1 MAAVPVEYRARVD
14 GHGMAGMDMDFPV
27 RSRQNAVPSFH
38 HDIEMKVSPSGIAL
52 LPLLLFVALFFGAGV
67 YFTHRGEPNGFYILH
82 APVAIIPALAL
93 GAWWAR
99 RRGVDAGRALY
110 AGMGDANIMLMCLI
124 FLLAGGFAAVSRA
137 IGAVDA
143 VVALGVGHLSPSLIL
158 PGLFVMAALI
168 SLATGSSMSTLAA
181 LGPIA
186 LGIAEAAGISPALGV
201 ASAVGGAMFGDNLSV
216 ISDTTIAA
224 TRTQG
229 AEMKDKFRENFKIAL
244 PAAVL
249 TIVLLALQPGAAQ
262 PPAAGTS
269 VAASAWLVLPYA
281 LVLLLAVLGVNVLI
295 VLGFGIIAA
304 GVIGAL
310 YASNGYGAEEW
321 MNDIWTGFSGMSE
334 IVLLSILVGG
344 LAGLTRASG
353 GLAWISQKI
362 AHLARGKS
370 GQRSGELGIAG
381 LSAATDVFIANN
393 TVAILVSGPLARD
406 IAVQHGVS
414 PRRAASILDIYSCVV
429 QGLIPWGAQILLAAS
444 QSGQSPLEI
453 AGKVWYCWLLGLIA
467 LGFMLW
473 PRRVAAA

>member
-1 MAAVPVEYRARVD
+1 
-14 GHGMAGMDMDFPV
+14 MDFLFG
-27 RSRQNAVPSFH
+27 SEQNGAPSFH
-38 HDIEMKVSPSGIAL
+38 HDIAMKVSPSGTAL

-93 GAWWAR
+93 AAWWAR
-99 RRGVDAGRALY
+99 RRGVDVGRALY
-110 AGMGDANIMLMCLI
+110 GGMGDANIMLMCLI

-137 IGAVDA
+137 IGGVDA
-143 VVALGVGHLSPSLIL
+143 VVALGVGHLLPSLIL

-181 LGPIA
+181 LAPIA
-186 LGIAEAAGISPALGV
+186 IGIAEAAGISPALSV

-229 AEMKDKFRENFKIAL
+229 AEMKDKFRENLKIAL
-244 PAAVL
+244 PAALL
-249 TIVLLALQPGAAQ
+249 TIVLLALQPGASQ
-262 PPAAGTS
+262 PPEVNST
-269 VAASAWLVLPYA
+269 ASAWLVLPYV

-295 VLGFGIIAA
+295 VLGFGIVAS
-304 GVIGAL
+304 GVMGAL
-310 YASNGYGAEEW
+310 HASNGYGIEEW
-321 MNDIWTGFSGMSE
+321 MNDIWAGFSGMSE

-344 LAGLTRASG
+344 LAGLARASG
-353 GLAWISQKI
+353 GLAWISAKV
-362 AHLARGKS
+362 ARLARGRS

-406 IAVQHGVS
+406 IASQHGVS

-453 AGKVWYCWLLGLIA
+453 AGKVWYCWLLGGIA

-473 PRRVAAA
+473 PRRAAAA